1 MSDEFKASKNLCMV
15 AAMVLPLSVEQQEW
29 VRMGGDAGNVFKASL
44 GLESDNKLLYG
55 TSVEDAVQFMKYVC
69 AANKKRGIK
78 LGYEF
83 RRVSGRYGVSR
94 RWNVK
99 SMMETVVKRRGI
111 YVMFGKAKRANA
123 IHKAL
128 LKRIK
133 SANCVGD
140 ELEIYSKV
148 AQGMSRKDHAV
159 SIRSDCDGVRLYD
172 NACIKGSV
180 EFNITNLASKMI
192 DLTNC
197 YYFDLYKKGKK
208 AKISK

>member
-1 MSDEFKASKNLCMV
+1 MSDEIKASMNLCMV

-29 VRMGGDAGNVFKASL
+29 IRMGGDAGNMFKASL
-44 GLESDNKLLYG
+44 GLESDNKLLCG
-55 TSVEDAVQFMKYVC
+55 TSVEDAVQFMKFVC

-83 RRVSGRYGVSR
+83 RRVSGRHGLSR

-99 SMMETVVKRRGI
+99 SVMETGVKRRGI
-111 YVMFGKAKRANA
+111 YVMFGKAKRSNA
-123 IHKAL
+123 IHKAF

-133 SANCVGD
+133 SATCVGD

-148 AQGMSRKDHAV
+148 AQGMSRKGHAI

-172 NACIKGSV
+172 NAFVKGSV
-180 EFNITNLASKMI
+180 EFDITNLASKMI

-208 AKISK
+208 VNKIK